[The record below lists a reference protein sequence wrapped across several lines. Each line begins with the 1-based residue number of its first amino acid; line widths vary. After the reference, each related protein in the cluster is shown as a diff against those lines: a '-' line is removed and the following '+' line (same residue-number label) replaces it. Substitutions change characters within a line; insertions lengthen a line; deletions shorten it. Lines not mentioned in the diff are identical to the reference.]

1 MRVAGD
7 TLIADNERVTA
18 APTPSRPRAVMR
30 REPVQRRSAAR
41 VVAILDACAGL
52 LDEFD
57 YDELTTSKIAERA
70 GVPIGS
76 LYQYFPDKRA
86 VVQALTMRNLDAFS
100 AEVERIF
107 TGTVPANWRE
117 AVDEVIDTYLR
128 MLDEVPGFGRIR
140 FGDVVDTHL
149 LDPEDDNDAVI
160 AAKLSQMFAKS
171 YHVPHSD
178 QLHLAFWMVVEVAD
192 ALIKL
197 ALRVSADQRKIAL
210 TTARDVVARILSHH
224 MEPIN
229 GSST

>member
-1 MRVAGD
+1 
-7 TLIADNERVTA
+7 
-18 APTPSRPRAVMR
+18 MR

-41 VVAILDACAGL
+41 VSSILDACAGL

-107 TGTVPANWRE
+107 TGPTPTAWRE
-117 AVDEVIDTYLR
+117 SVDIVLDVYLR

-149 LDPEDDNDAVI
+149 LDADDDNDAVI
-160 AAKLSQMFAKS
+160 AAKLAHLFARS
-171 YHVPHSD
+171 YRVELTPD
-178 QLHLAFWMVVEVAD
+178 LQLAFWMVVEVAD

-197 ALRVSADQRKIAL
+197 ALRLDGGQRAVAL
-210 TTARDVVARILSHH
+210 ETARELIRNILGRH
-224 MEPIN
+224 MDPA
-229 GSST
+229 T

>member
-1 MRVAGD
+1 M
-7 TLIADNERVTA
+7 ADNGWVTA
-18 APTPSRPRAVMR
+18 EPTPSRPRAVMR

-41 VVAILDACAGL
+41 VTAILDACAAL
-52 LDEFD
+52 LDKFD

-70 GVPIGS
+70 AVPIGS

-107 TGTVPANWRE
+107 TGTVPAGWQE
-117 AVDEVIDTYLR
+117 AVDQVIDTYLR
-128 MLDEVPGFGRIR
+128 MLDDVPGFGRIR

-160 AAKLSQMFAKS
+160 AAKLSQLFAKS
-171 YHVPHSD
+171 YQVPHSEEL
-178 QLHLAFWMVVEVAD
+178 QLAFWMVVKVAD

-197 ALRVSADQRKIAL
+197 ALRLSAGQRQTAL
-210 TTARDVVARILSHH
+210 ATARDVVGRILGQH
-224 MEPIN
+224 MDP
-229 GSST
+229 GPT

>member
-1 MRVAGD
+1 
-7 TLIADNERVTA
+7 
-18 APTPSRPRAVMR
+18 MR

-41 VVAILDACAGL
+41 VAAILDACAAL

-86 VVQALTMRNLDAFS
+86 VVQALTMRNLDGFS
-100 AEVERIF
+100 ANVERIF
-107 TGTVPANWRE
+107 TGTVPAGWRD
-117 AVDEVIDTYLR
+117 AIDRVIDAYLR

-149 LDPEDDNDAVI
+149 LDPEDDNDAVL
-160 AAKLSQMFAKS
+160 AAKLSQLFAKS
-171 YHVPHSD
+171 YQVPDSGE
-178 QLHLAFWMVVEVAD
+178 LRLAFWMVVKVAD

-197 ALRVSADQRKIAL
+197 ALRLSADQRATAL
-210 TTARDVVARILSHH
+210 VTTRDLIGRILGRH
-224 MEPIN
+224 MDSGPA
-229 GSST
+229 

>member
-1 MRVAGD
+1 M
-7 TLIADNERVTA
+7 TA
-18 APTPSRPRAVMR
+18 EPMSSRPRAMMR

-41 VVAILDACAGL
+41 VSAILDACAAL

-100 AEVERIF
+100 VEVERIF
-107 TGTVPANWRE
+107 ADDRAPNGWRE
-117 AVDEVIDTYLR
+117 AVDRVIDAYLQ

-160 AAKLSQMFAKS
+160 AAKLSQLFAKS
-171 YHVPHSD
+171 YQVPNSEEL
-178 QLHLAFWMVVEVAD
+178 QLAFWMVVEVSD

-197 ALRVSADQRKIAL
+197 ALRLTDDQRAVAL
-210 TTARDVVARILSHH
+210 ATAREVVGSILDRHLDT
-224 MEPIN
+224 
-229 GSST
+229 GSK